1 MFGKLR
7 LRQRRL
13 AVRLGRKYNG
23 QFNGDIDKIKEAIE
37 KDESLVGI
45 DPAMVILFVQL
56 VMAVI
61 QYFQNRQTSGVEI
74 DDDDVLAGVEAD

>member
-7 LRQRRL
+7 LRQRRH
-13 AVRLGRKYNG
+13 AVRLARKYNG
-23 QFNGDIDKIKEAIE
+23 QFNGDMGKIKEAIE

-45 DPAMVILFVQL
+45 DPALVILFVQL
-56 VMAVI
+56 VMAAI

-74 DDDDVLAGVEAD
+74 DDDDVLAGVGAD

>member
-13 AVRLGRKYNG
+13 AVRLARKYNG
-23 QFNGDIDKIKEAIE
+23 QFNGDTDKIKEAIE

-45 DPAMVILFVQL
+45 DPALVILFVQL

-61 QYFQNRQTSGVEI
+61 QYFQNRQTSDVES
-74 DDDDVLAGVEAD
+74 DDDEVLAGVGAD

>member
-13 AVRLGRKYNG
+13 AVRLARKYNG

-45 DPAMVILFVQL
+45 DPALVILFVQL

-74 DDDDVLAGVEAD
+74 DDDDVLAGVGAD

>member
-13 AVRLGRKYNG
+13 AVRLARKYNG
-23 QFNGDIDKIKEAIE
+23 QFNGDTDKIKEAIE

-45 DPAMVILFVQL
+45 DPAMVILFIQL
-56 VMAVI
+56 VLAVI
-61 QYFQNRQTSGVEI
+61 KYFQDRQTSGVES
-74 DDDDVLAGVEAD
+74 DDDDVLAGVGAD